1 MRERALAATVGEGRE
16 FAQTRL
22 SFLGACI
29 VFPALTNVLAYEKIR
44 QPTIIVQVR
53 IRPPAPAAG
62 RAAQLAAEITPSTL
76 SLALRSFT
84 RRATWSDSCT
94 GDARRLGA
102 ARRRQRA
109 HAACGACHGE
119 DA

>member
-1 MRERALAATVGEGRE
+1 MRERALAAAVGEGRE

-44 QPTIIVQVR
+44 QPTIIVHVR

-62 RAAQLAAEITPSTL
+62 RAAQLAAETTL
-76 SLALRSFT
+76 NT
-84 RRATWSDSCT
+84 KSCT
-94 GDARRLGA
+94 AVFHPPR
-102 ARRRQRA
+102 
-109 HAACGACHGE
+109 HMV
-119 DA
+119 